1 MTQVTRRSNITF
13 VRKKIKISKVIKLLE
28 RPTEYR
34 GISSYIASLTIGGL
48 QELVGCY
55 EEDELNLI
63 LQD

>member
-1 MTQVTRRSNITF
+1 MTPVTRRSNITF
-13 VRKKIKISKVIKLLE
+13 VHKKIKISKVIKLLK
-28 RPTEYR
+28 RPTEYC
-34 GISSYIASLTIGGL
+34 GISSYIASLTIGL